1 MVATIEKPEQITE
14 KVYSPQEYLAMEE
27 QSEIKHEY
35 HQGRIIDMTGG
46 TLNHNKITGNLY
58 AYLTFALRNQ
68 PYEIYINDVRLW
80 IAEHQLY
87 TYPDIMLISGEPLL
101 IENRQDTVLNPCLI
115 VEVLSKSTK
124 NYDQGDKFDFYRA
137 IADFQEYILIDQ
149 YRCYVQYFRK
159 TGVGEWLMKEYDQ
172 QTDTLQLGIIDL
184 QIQLS
189 EIYTG
194 IKLA

>member
-1 MVATIEKPEQITE
+1 MIAILEKPVEQI
-14 KVYSPQEYLAMEE
+14 YSPAEYLMMEE
-27 QSEIKHEY
+27 QSDIKHEY
-35 HQGRIIDMTGG
+35 HHGRIIAMTGG
-46 TLNHNKITGNLY
+46 TLNHNEIIGNFYTYLKI
-58 AYLTFALRNQ
+58 ALRNQ
-68 PYEIYINDVRLW
+68 PYKIYMNDVRLW
-80 IAEHQLY
+80 IPEHQLY
-87 TYPDIMLISGEPLL
+87 TYPDIMLISGEPVLA
-101 IENRQDTVLNPCLI
+101 ENRQDTILNPSLI

-194 IKLA
+194 IKFN